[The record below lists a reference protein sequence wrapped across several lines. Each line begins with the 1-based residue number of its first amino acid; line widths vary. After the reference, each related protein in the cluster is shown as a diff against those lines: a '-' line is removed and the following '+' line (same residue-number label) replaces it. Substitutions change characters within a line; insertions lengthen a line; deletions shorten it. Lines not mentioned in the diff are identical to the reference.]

1 MTKFNKWFTNRRST
15 HNFRHNE
22 QIDMDKLNYVLN
34 IFVTNMP
41 SKQDAYPYQIHVI
54 DWHNFELRQKI
65 YETALPNP
73 GIHEHINNQIFAPV
87 LIGFTHSLIKDNNSY
102 IAPVEIGMAAM
113 ALTYLLQ
120 GNNFLTSFC
129 GCITDPNDL
138 ATFLTKKPNYTTRL
152 FLCIGENTYVNY
164 KEKIF
169 NPFTNTFIRQKHN
182 PTHCNNKPDIFYH
195 TEIL

>member
-1 MTKFNKWFTNRRST
+1 
-15 HNFRHNE
+15 
-22 QIDMDKLNYVLN
+22 
-34 IFVTNMP
+34 
-41 SKQDAYPYQIHVI
+41 
-54 DWHNFELRQKI
+54 LRASVDSAFPATWSDLSPKR
-65 YETALPNP
+65 LPN
-73 GIHEHINNQIFAPV
+73 QILAPV

-113 ALTYLLQ
+113 ALTYLLH

-195 TEIL
+195 TEIA